1 MVNILSFD
9 IGLKNLAYCIM
20 NEQNITALE
29 NCNIVSNDSGGDEN
43 KDSKKIKCSSCSLSA
58 KYSIF
63 DNNYCR
69 RHVPKTHKIL
79 CDISGVELSVIPSM
93 TILKD
98 IAKHFIVDENLKSCL
113 AKSKKNKQDYLQVL
127 NKIFAIPLFKTEKKG
142 GGRKTCN
149 KLSLQ
154 EIHDHIYSFVN
165 LKWDLFSKCDYVLL
179 ENQPVFK
186 NPHMKSVQV
195 LLFAVLR
202 DKFLLHN
209 LNPEFH
215 LIHAKNKVSDA
226 ESGDAGYSER
236 KHKSEKR
243 VYDMFNSGKIKSE
256 LQSLWESSKKKS
268 DMADA
273 ICMCVDYMNK
283 LCKNDA

>member
-1 MVNILSFD
+1 M
-9 IGLKNLAYCIM
+9 
-20 NEQNITALE
+20 
-29 NCNIVSNDSGGDEN
+29 
-43 KDSKKIKCSSCSLSA
+43 
-58 KYSIF
+58 
-63 DNNYCR
+63 
-69 RHVPKTHKIL
+69 
-79 CDISGVELSVIPSM
+79 
-93 TILKD
+93 
-98 IAKHFIVDENLKSCL
+98 
-113 AKSKKNKQDYLQVL
+113 
-127 NKIFAIPLFKTEKKG
+127 
-142 GGRKTCN
+142 
-149 KLSLQ
+149 Q

-215 LIHAKNKVSDA
+215 FIHAKNKVSDA

-273 ICMCVDYMNK
+273 ICMCVDYINK
-283 LCKNDA
+283 LYKNNA